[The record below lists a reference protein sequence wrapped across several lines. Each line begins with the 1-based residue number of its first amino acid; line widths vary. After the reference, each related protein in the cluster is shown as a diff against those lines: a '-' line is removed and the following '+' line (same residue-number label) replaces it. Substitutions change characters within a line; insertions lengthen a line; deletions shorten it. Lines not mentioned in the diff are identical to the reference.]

1 VVRNRKK
8 YASDNNS
15 RDELQASILNGSSG
29 ALGSNTMP
37 ASDVPQSDIKQLV
50 EWILAQ
56 WP

>member
-1 VVRNRKK
+1 VRNRKK

-15 RDELQASILNGSSG
+15 RDELQASILNGGSG